1 MFFTTK
7 HCRPPLLTLI
17 VGLAWTQAS
26 CSLGSLDYLQNG
38 TKQDGS
44 VADSPGLSEP
54 DTSRSFDASGDG
66 SKPDG
71 TTFEARA
78 SDATVGLDL
87 ARPDDMLGI
96 TTDTLL
102 GDTRTPDS
110 AIPEGTNA
118 DASVP
123 DSLSSF
129 DSFKLDSSVADS
141 VVPTPDS
148 VAPETLSDLPDAD
161 GPAPKPSVLFVVGS
175 TNPLSAGDTAIQNR
189 LIDTGYDVTLLR
201 DSNASTT
208 VTQTLVVI
216 SRSISSASVGTK
228 YRNLAKPVLVNEY
241 NLFAA
246 DLGLVSGTA
255 SAGSTGASP
264 GADSLDVQAA
274 AGELSAGLSG
284 TVKVFQSAQDV
295 TYGVPGAQ
303 AILVAALT
311 GQSTKWGCFAY
322 ETGSQM
328 IGLPAPARRVGFFF
342 SQTSPSS
349 MAPSGWRLFDAA
361 VAWLAKSK

>member
-1 MFFTTK
+1 MTALFTTK
-7 HCRPPLLTLI
+7 HCRLPLLALLA
-17 VGLAWTQAS
+17 GLAWTQAS

-44 VADSPGLSEP
+44 AEASPGLSEG
-54 DTSRSFDASGDG
+54 DTSSSFDASGAG
-66 SKPDG
+66 SKPDV
-71 TTFEARA
+71 TTLEV
-78 SDATVGLDL
+78 SDVTVGLDL
-87 ARPDDMLGI
+87 ARPEDVLG
-96 TTDTLL
+96 TSTDALL
-102 GDTRTPDS
+102 ADAKNPDN
-110 AIPEGTNA
+110 ALPDATNA
-118 DASVP
+118 DTSVP
-123 DSLSSF
+123 DSPSSF
-129 DSFKLDSSVADS
+129 DSLKLDSSVADT
-141 VVPTPDS
+141 VVTAPDDL
-148 VAPETLSDLPDAD
+148 APEASPDLPAPD
-161 GPAPKPSVLFVVGS
+161 GPAPKPSVLFVVGA
-175 TNPLSAGDTAIQNR
+175 TNPLSAGDTAIQKHLVDN
-189 LIDTGYDVTLLR
+189 GYDVTLVR

-216 SRSISSASVGTK
+216 SRSISSSSVGTK
-228 YRNLAKPVLVNEY
+228 YRNVAKPVLVNEY

-246 DLGLVSGTA
+246 DLGLVSGSA

-311 GQSTKWGCFAY
+311 GQTTKWGCFAY
-322 ETGSQM
+322 ETGSPM
-328 IGLPAPARRVGFFF
+328 SGLVAPARRVGFFL

-349 MAPSGWRLFDAA
+349 LASSGWRLFDAA